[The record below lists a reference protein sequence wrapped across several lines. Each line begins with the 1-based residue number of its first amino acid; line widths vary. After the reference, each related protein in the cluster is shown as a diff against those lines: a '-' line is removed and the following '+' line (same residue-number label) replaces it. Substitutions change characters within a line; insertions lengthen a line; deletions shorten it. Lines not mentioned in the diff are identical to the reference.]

1 MHFDFLI
8 WGSFVTDQLNLEDSM
23 SCHQLV
29 EWPTDA
35 QFQIMEARGGKNFS
49 ERDLITNLK
58 KVSPRLCSTTISEE
72 RRPARYADCHSSFN
86 RASNLLY
93 VPYDSTICRNALFNP
108 GTFLLEWKIHKF
120 SSN

>member
-1 MHFDFLI
+1 MR
-8 WGSFVTDQLNLEDSM
+8 
-23 SCHQLV
+23 CHQLV

-93 VPYDSTICRNALFNP
+93 VPTL
-108 GTFLLEWKIHKF
+108 
-120 SSN
+120 

>member
-1 MHFDFLI
+1 MHFNFLI
-8 WGSFVTDQLNLEDSM
+8 WGSFVTNQLNLEDSK

-72 RRPARYADCHSSFN
+72 RRPARYADCHGSFN

-93 VPYDSTICRNALFNP
+93 VPTL
-108 GTFLLEWKIHKF
+108 
-120 SSN
+120 